1 MKPTPEPAGPD
12 SLPFG
17 RMPADAA
24 LEAELVAGFPAA
36 VEELKAFCR
45 IPSVS
50 TDPAY
55 RDGILSAAAWI
66 AQRLERAGFKAIETV
81 ATGGHPLIL
90 ASWCEAEGAPTIL
103 VYGHYDVQPPDP
115 LERWTTPPF
124 EPTVRGDRLF
134 ARGASDDKGPLLIPI
149 LVAEAMLRR
158 RGRLPVNLKLVIE
171 GEEEC
176 GSPHFEPTIA
186 RLKDRLAC
194 DLVVSADGAM
204 WRPDLPSV
212 TVASRGLV
220 ALDVVLEGAAKDL
233 HSGRHG
239 GTAPNPVQ
247 ALVRLLAS
255 LHDGDGRVA
264 VAGFHDGIVP
274 PDPAILETIEQVR
287 SDPDGYFAAIGALRP
302 EPPLSGRD
310 LLVRQWLEPT
320 LEFNGIAGG
329 YAGPG
334 TKTVIPATASA
345 KITCRLVAGQD
356 PRAVLAAIR
365 RHLAAQAPSGFRL
378 DLPDHGPGT
387 PAFALDPATP
397 GLAVTEGVLAE
408 VLGQVPVRVAMGAT
422 VPIGFV
428 FRRQLGAPTVFF
440 SFSTSDED
448 YHAPNEFFRL
458 ANFHLGQI
466 AWARLLDRMAKLPA
480 GRQAH
485 AGVPADG

>member
-1 MKPTPEPAGPD
+1 MTASAPVTGELTGTPI
-12 SLPFG
+12 
-17 RMPADAA
+17 DAA
-24 LEAELVAGFPAA
+24 LEAELEAGFPAA
-36 VEELKAFCR
+36 IEELKAFCR

-50 TDPAY
+50 TDPVY
-55 RDGILSAAAWI
+55 RDGIAAAAAWV
-66 AQRLERAGFKAIETV
+66 AQRLERAGFTTVDTV
-81 ATGGHPLIL
+81 ATGGHPLVL
-90 ASWCEAEGAPTIL
+90 ASWCAAEGAPTIL

-115 LERWTTPPF
+115 AERWTSPAF
-124 EPTVRGDRLF
+124 EPTLRGDRLF
-134 ARGASDDKGPLLIPI
+134 ARGVSDDKGPLLIPL
-149 LVAEAMLRR
+149 LVAEAMLRQ

-186 RLKDRLAC
+186 RLKNQLAC

-204 WRPDLPSV
+204 WRADLPSV
-212 TVASRGLV
+212 TVASSGLV

-239 GTAPNPVQ
+239 GTAPNPVR

-255 LHDGDGRVA
+255 LHDADGRVA
-264 VAGFHDGIVP
+264 VAGFHTGIEP
-274 PDPAILETIEQVR
+274 PDPGILEAIEQVR
-287 SDPDGYFAAIGALRP
+287 YDPDGYFAEIGALRP
-302 EPPLSGRD
+302 EPPPSGRD
-310 LLVRQWLEPT
+310 LLMRQWLEPT

-356 PRAVLAAIR
+356 PEAVLAAIR
-365 RHLAAQAPSGFRL
+365 RHLAAHAPSGFRL
-378 DLPDHGPGT
+378 AMPDHGPGT
-387 PAFALDPATP
+387 PAFALDPETP
-397 GLAVTEGVLAE
+397 GLAVTEGVLTE

-428 FRRQLGAPTVFF
+428 FRQQLGAPTVFF

-458 ANFHLGQI
+458 ANFRLGLI
-466 AWARLLDRMAKLPA
+466 AWARLLDRLAKLPTA
-480 GRQAH
+480 PVAADVRAK
-485 AGVPADG
+485 PAL

>member
-1 MKPTPEPAGPD
+1 MRSSASDAGGPQ
-12 SLPFG
+12 SAPVG
-17 RMPADAA
+17 GVPIDAA
-24 LEAELVAGFPAA
+24 LEAELAAGLPAA
-36 VEELKAFCR
+36 IAELNDFCR

-55 RDGILSAAAWI
+55 RDGILMAADWI
-66 AQRLERAGFKAIETV
+66 AQRLERAGFKTIETV
-81 ATGGHPLIL
+81 LTGGHPLIL
-90 ASWCEAEGAPTIL
+90 ASWCEAEGAPTVL

-115 LERWTTPPF
+115 VERWTTPPF
-124 EPTVRGDRLF
+124 APTVRGDRLF

-186 RLKDRLAC
+186 RMKDRFAC

-255 LHDGDGRVA
+255 LHDGDGQVA

-274 PDPAILETIEQVR
+274 PDPAILEAIEQAR
-287 SDPDGYFAAIGALRP
+287 YDPDAYFADIGALCP

-334 TKTVIPATASA
+334 TKTVIPA
-345 KITCRLVAGQD
+345 
-356 PRAVLAAIR
+356 IR
-365 RHLAAQAPSGFRL
+365 R
-378 DLPDHGPGT
+378 
-387 PAFALDPATP
+387 
-397 GLAVTEGVLAE
+397 
-408 VLGQVPVRVAMGAT
+408 
-422 VPIGFV
+422 
-428 FRRQLGAPTVFF
+428 
-440 SFSTSDED
+440 
-448 YHAPNEFFRL
+448 
-458 ANFHLGQI
+458 
-466 AWARLLDRMAKLPA
+466 
-480 GRQAH
+480 
-485 AGVPADG
+485 